1 MRHPFMSRPSDDRL
15 ARQVAQAAG
24 SFEHLLLGRA
34 PRSVMVVSHN
44 GWMVVCLHES
54 LSAVER
60 RLATKATGSAR
71 VEDFHQYLFDQ
82 SLDSLRNHVRC
93 HTGVELRGALA
104 HVDAGTGSVFKTLTT
119 GPCVELFLLGQPLPT
134 LGVPVNDHLQS
145 DPAHG
150 QLYATLQAHVHVPPY
165 SDGAGGNGA
174 VREGICLEGSATMK
188 KVPHVGADEEE
199 SRKRR
204 DRSA

>member
-1 MRHPFMSRPSDDRL
+1 MRHPFMTRPCDARL

-24 SFEHLLLGRA
+24 SFEHLLLGRT
-34 PRSVMVVSHN
+34 PRSVMVVSD
-44 GWMVVCLHES
+44 GEWMVVCVHES
-54 LSAVER
+54 FSPVER
-60 RLATKATGSAR
+60 RLAAEAAGSAR

-93 HTGVELRGALA
+93 HTGVELRGAMA
-104 HVDAGTGSVFKTLTT
+104 HVDAGTGSVLKTLTT
-119 GPCVELFLLGQPLPT
+119 GPRVELFLLGQPLPA

-145 DPAHG
+145 DPTHAP
-150 QLYATLQAHVHVPPY
+150 LYASPY

-174 VREGICLEGSATMK
+174 VREGSCLEGSITMK